1 MNMMKCPACNTPLKR
16 NGKTSSGSQRWR
28 CKECGGSKV
37 GKIDNSAKELN
48 HFLVALPTRA
58 DSRRHS
64 RRNPKNNIQDT
75 QFVLRPAYSSS
86 LASVRSVKSSSD
98 IALVNSRQW

>member
-1 MNMMKCPACNTPLKR
+1 MLETRPE
-16 NGKTSSGSQRWR
+16 
-28 CKECGGSKV
+28 KEPEQENQS
-37 GKIDNSAKELN
+37 

-64 RRNPKNNIQDT
+64 SRNPKNNIQDT